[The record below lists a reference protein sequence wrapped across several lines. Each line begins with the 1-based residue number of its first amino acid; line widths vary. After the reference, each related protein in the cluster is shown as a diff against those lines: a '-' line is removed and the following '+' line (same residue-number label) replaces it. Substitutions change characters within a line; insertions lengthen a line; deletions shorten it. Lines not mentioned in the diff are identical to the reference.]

1 MLKKQQQLDK
11 KNKLCELTREET
23 GMEEKPTK
31 RQSMYIKTEQG
42 QKQNW
47 RLKHYQ

>member
-23 GMEEKPTK
+23 GMEEKTYQKTK
-31 RQSMYIKTEQG
+31 YV
-42 QKQNW
+42 
-47 RLKHYQ
+47 H